1 MSGSPSQILPF
12 LYLGD
17 YLDARN
23 FEKLRKLGVT
33 RILNV
38 SDSARNVDEPEIGF
52 CHIPIS
58 DYGETHLPAVF
69 ERCFEF
75 ISKAKSEGR
84 TLLAHCR
91 HGQNRSPAVVIGY
104 LVQLESL
111 SLREAYTLVA
121 RARPRIGVHEI
132 YFEQLRELE
141 RRKTGENTLTQ
152 DDIGPNVQEFLR
164 TLQRNSDE

>member
-1 MSGSPSQILPF
+1 MSGSPSQILSF

-23 FEKLRKLGVT
+23 SDKLKRLGIS

-38 SDSARNVDEPEIGF
+38 SDSARYGDDSELQVY
-52 CHIPIS
+52 HIPIS
-58 DYGETHLPAVF
+58 DFGDTHLPAVF

-75 ISKAKSEGR
+75 ISRAKTEGR
-84 TLLAHCR
+84 SLLVHCR

-104 LVQLESL
+104 LVQLESF
-111 SLREAYTLVA
+111 SLKDAYGLVA
-121 RARPRIGVHEI
+121 QARPRIGVHEI

-141 RRKTGENTLTQ
+141 RRKNGDNTLTQ
-152 DDIGPNVQEFLR
+152 DEIGPSVQELLR
-164 TLQRNSDE
+164 ALQRDSEG

>member
-23 FEKLRKLGVT
+23 LDKLKKLGIS

-38 SDSARNVDEPEIGF
+38 SDSARYVEDPEICL

-58 DYGETHLPAVF
+58 DFGDTHLPAVF

-75 ISKAKSEGR
+75 ISSAKTEGQ
-84 TLLAHCR
+84 TILVHCR

-111 SLREAYTLVA
+111 SLKDAYALVA
-121 RARPRIGVHEI
+121 EARPRIGVHEI
-132 YFEQLRELE
+132 YFEQLREVE
-141 RRKTGENTLTQ
+141 RGKTGVNTLTQ
-152 DDIGPNVQEFLR
+152 SEIGPSVQDFLR
-164 TLQRNSDE
+164 TLRRDSDG

>member
-23 FEKLRKLGVT
+23 FEKLKGLGIS

-38 SDSARNVDEPEIGF
+38 SDSARYADDPEMIQ

-58 DYGETHLPAVF
+58 DFGDTHLPAVF
-69 ERCFEF
+69 DRCFEF
-75 ISKAKSEGR
+75 ISDAKTEGR
-84 TLLAHCR
+84 TLLVHCR

-111 SLREAYTLVA
+111 SLKDAYGLVVK
-121 RARPRIGVHEI
+121 ARPRIGVHEI
-132 YFEQLRELE
+132 YLEQLRELE
-141 RRKTGENTLTQ
+141 LRKTGVSTLTQ
-152 DDIGPNVQEFLR
+152 GEVGPSVQELLR
-164 TLQRNSDE
+164 ALQRDSDK